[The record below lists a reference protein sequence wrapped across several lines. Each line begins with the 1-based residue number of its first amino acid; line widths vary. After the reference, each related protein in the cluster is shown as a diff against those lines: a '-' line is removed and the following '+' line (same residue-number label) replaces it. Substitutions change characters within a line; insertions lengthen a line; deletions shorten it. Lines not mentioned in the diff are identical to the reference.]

1 MGSSPTGD
9 RLNMTYSD
17 FPTTSPVYMPSYSK
31 KSKVSKSETKV
42 SYSKAS
48 YSKESYSKASYS
60 KKSKSDKSSEESFS
74 PVPTTADE
82 CIVCSNNPSKRMLM
96 KGKGGC
102 EDYGKLEAKCNKHQK
117 WIKRKYCQLSCY
129 LDGNG
134 YEGDVC
140 CLNEEEEI

>member
-48 YSKESYSKASYS
+48 YSKASYSKASYSKKSYSKASYS
-60 KKSKSDKSSEESFS
+60 KKSKSDKSS
-74 PVPTTADE
+74 DE

-96 KGKGGC
+96 KAKGGC
-102 EDYGKLEAKCNKHQK
+102 EDYGKLQAKCNKHQK